1 MLQAEIV
8 DESDIYV
15 DVERQVLR
23 QRGQRADVAHYLA
36 MFEHKLHQSI
46 MLSSGEMQAVI
57 AFLSQREEFAQ
68 LAQSPL
74 AFQVGL
80 CRPLL
85 HVNVQLFCRTSS
97 GVFLISYIT
106 QELTGPPFSI

>member
-1 MLQAEIV
+1 MWQAEIV
-8 DESDIYV
+8 DETDVYE

-46 MLSSGEMQAVI
+46 ALSSGEMQAVN

-68 LAQSPL
+68 LAQSPR

-80 CRPLL
+80 NAQKCLPM
-85 HVNVQLFCRTSS
+85 HVLSMHMQI
-97 GVFLISYIT
+97 FLEACAEHRFLWR
-106 QELTGPPFSI
+106 QF